1 MSSESRRIHRGM
13 IEPAFPPTQSVV
25 PPIPRRGMTRRAF
38 CAGAAFLAA
47 AGTLSLAGCNS
58 LPFTGAAPVRLV
70 VKVPRTGHDVV
81 FDDSISQVE
90 TIIQSMAEGFQRDY
104 ARPVEVEVVV
114 FEQNQHDEAVAG
126 SFGTDK
132 SPDVLYGDYFNIS
145 TYIRTGR
152 VVPLDDVATPAV
164 RGDLFDDL
172 WDMGVVEGRA
182 YMMPYLA
189 RQNVLAYNKEMLR
202 NAGLGEFI
210 AEGEITAWSLDEWT
224 RILDALS
231 ASLPDGS
238 FPMMMYAGS
247 SQGDTHIVT
256 LLRSA
261 GSDIYDEEGHFNLS
275 APEGVAAL
283 RWIQDGVG
291 RGWFPPHAENLEIE
305 DCSSLFRQ
313 GQLAIYMV
321 NNASITRYGD
331 AVGLVNFPGPDA
343 DGSATAFAS
352 GFQVFDNGDAEK
364 LQVAK
369 DFLSYVYAD
378 EHWLDYAAGA
388 IPASRRVADRYG
400 ADIPFYDDAEK
411 LQVAKDFLSYVY
423 ADEHWL
429 DYAAGAIPAS
439 RRVADRYGADIPFY
453 DLFRANADN
462 VWDFTGNSPDTQ
474 SVRDIFYTG
483 IHDLLMGKTTPEECA
498 AFLDEC
504 CNAAI
509 DEGWAKSQLHE

>member
-1 MSSESRRIHRGM
+1 MSSESRRTHRRM
-13 IEPAFPPTQSVV
+13 IEPALSPTQSVA

-47 AGTLSLAGCNS
+47 AGALPLAGCSS

-90 TIIQSMAEGFQRDY
+90 MVIQGMADEFQRTY
-104 ARPVEVEVVV
+104 ARPVDVEVIV
-114 FEQNQHDEAVAG
+114 FEQNQYDEAVEG
-126 SFGTDK
+126 SFDTDK

-152 VVPLDDVATPAV
+152 VVPLDDVATPAI
-164 RGDLFDDL
+164 RDDLFDDL
-172 WDMGVVEGRA
+172 WNMGVVEGRA

-189 RQNVLAYNKEMLR
+189 RQNVLAYNKEMFR

-210 AEGEITAWSLDEWT
+210 AEGEITAWSLSEWT

-231 ASLPDGS
+231 ASLPEGS

-261 GSDIYDEEGHFNLS
+261 GSDIYDEAGHFNLS
-275 APEGVAAL
+275 APEGVSAL

-352 GFQVFDNGDAEK
+352 GFQIFDNGDAEK
-364 LQVAK
+364 LQVA
-369 DFLSYVYAD
+369 STAMGTGSTTRRARYRRAS
-378 EHWLDYAAGA
+378 ACPTATGPTSPSTICSA
-388 IPASRRVADRYG
+388 PMPATYGISRA
-400 ADIPFYDDAEK
+400 
-411 LQVAKDFLSYVY
+411 
-423 ADEHWL
+423 
-429 DYAAGAIPAS
+429 
-439 RRVADRYGADIPFY
+439 
-453 DLFRANADN
+453 
-462 VWDFTGNSPDTQ
+462 
-474 SVRDIFYTG
+474 
-483 IHDLLMGKTTPEECA
+483 TTPTPKQC
-498 AFLDEC
+498 
-504 CNAAI
+504 
-509 DEGWAKSQLHE
+509 AKSSIRASTICSWARRLPRSAPPFWTSAATPPSTKAGPKASCMSREARSSGRALP

>member
-1 MSSESRRIHRGM
+1 MSSESRRTHRRM
-13 IEPAFPPTQSVV
+13 IEPALSPTQSVA

-47 AGTLSLAGCNS
+47 AAALPLAGCS
-58 LPFTGAAPVRLV
+58 GLPFTGAAPVRLV
-70 VKVPRTGHDVV
+70 IKVPRTGHDVV

-90 TIIQSMAEGFQRDY
+90 MVIQGMADEFQRTY
-104 ARPVEVEVVV
+104 ARPVDVEVIV
-114 FEQNQHDEAVAG
+114 FEQNQYDEAVEG
-126 SFGTDK
+126 SFDTDK

-152 VVPLDDVATPAV
+152 VVPLDDVATPAI
-164 RGDLFDDL
+164 RDDLFDDL
-172 WDMGVVEGRA
+172 WNMGVVEGRA

-189 RQNVLAYNKEMLR
+189 RQNVLAYNKEMFR

-210 AEGEITAWSLDEWT
+210 AEGEITAWSLSEWT

-231 ASLPDGS
+231 ASLPEGS

-261 GSDIYDEEGHFNLS
+261 GSDIYDEAGHFNLS
-275 APEGVAAL
+275 APEGVSAL

-352 GFQVFDNGDAEK
+352 GFQIFDNGDAEK
-364 LQVAK
+364 LQVAR
-369 DFLSYVYAD
+369 DFLSFVYGD
-378 EHWLDYAAGA
+378 GPWLDYAAGA
-388 IPASRRVADRYG
+388 IPASKRV
-400 ADIPFYDDAEK
+400 
-411 LQVAKDFLSYVY
+411 S
-423 ADEHWL
+423 
-429 DYAAGAIPAS
+429 
-439 RRVADRYGADIPFY
+439 DRYGADIPFY
-453 DLFRANADN
+453 DLFRANAGN
-462 VWDFTGNSPDTQ
+462 VWDFTGNNPDTQ
-474 SVRDIFYTG
+474 TVREIFYTG

-498 AFLDEC
+498 AFLDER

>member
-1 MSSESRRIHRGM
+1 M
-13 IEPAFPPTQSVV
+13 IEPALSPTQSVA

-47 AGTLSLAGCNS
+47 AGALPLAGCSS

-90 TIIQSMAEGFQRDY
+90 MVIQGMADEFQRTY
-104 ARPVEVEVVV
+104 ARPVDVEVIV
-114 FEQNQHDEAVAG
+114 FEQNQYDEAVEG
-126 SFGTDK
+126 SFDTDK

-152 VVPLDDVATPAV
+152 VVPLDDVATPAI
-164 RGDLFDDL
+164 RDDLFDDL
-172 WDMGVVEGRA
+172 WNMGVVEGRA

-189 RQNVLAYNKEMLR
+189 RQNVLAYNKEMFR

-210 AEGEITAWSLDEWT
+210 AEGEITAWSLSEWT

-231 ASLPDGS
+231 ASLPEGS

-261 GSDIYDEEGHFNLS
+261 GSDIYDEAGHFNLS
-275 APEGVAAL
+275 APEGVSAL

-352 GFQVFDNGDAEK
+352 GFQIFDNGDAEK
-364 LQVAK
+364 LQVAR
-369 DFLSYVYAD
+369 DFLSLCTAMGTGSITRRARYRRAS
-378 EHWLDYAAGA
+378 ACPTATGPTSPSTICSA
-388 IPASRRVADRYG
+388 PMPATFGISRATTPIPRACATSSTPASTTCSWARRLPRSAP
-400 ADIPFYDDAEK
+400 PFWTSAATPPSTKAGPKASCMSREK
-411 LQVAKDFLSYVY
+411 YSKVSLKY
-423 ADEHWL
+423 
-429 DYAAGAIPAS
+429 
-439 RRVADRYGADIPFY
+439 
-453 DLFRANADN
+453 
-462 VWDFTGNSPDTQ
+462 
-474 SVRDIFYTG
+474 
-483 IHDLLMGKTTPEECA
+483 
-498 AFLDEC
+498 
-504 CNAAI
+504 
-509 DEGWAKSQLHE
+509 

>member
-1 MSSESRRIHRGM
+1 M
-13 IEPAFPPTQSVV
+13 IEPALSPTQSVA

-47 AGTLSLAGCNS
+47 AGALPLAGCSS

-70 VKVPRTGHDVV
+70 IKVPRTGHDVV

-90 TIIQSMAEGFQRDY
+90 MVIQGMADEFQRTY
-104 ARPVEVEVVV
+104 ARPVDVEVIV
-114 FEQNQHDEAVAG
+114 FEQNQYDEAVEG
-126 SFGTDK
+126 SFDTDK

-152 VVPLDDVATPAV
+152 VVPLDDVATPAI
-164 RGDLFDDL
+164 RDDLFDDL
-172 WDMGVVEGRA
+172 WNMGVVEGHA

-189 RQNVLAYNKEMLR
+189 RQNVLAYNKEMFR

-210 AEGEITAWSLDEWT
+210 AEGEITAWSLSEWT

-231 ASLPDGS
+231 ASLPEGS

-261 GSDIYDEEGHFNLS
+261 GSDIYDEAGHFNLS
-275 APEGVAAL
+275 APEGVSAL

-352 GFQVFDNGDAEK
+352 GFQIFDNGDAEK
-364 LQVAK
+364 LQVAR
-369 DFLSYVYAD
+369 DFLSLCTAMGTGSITRRARYRRAS
-378 EHWLDYAAGA
+378 ACPTATGPTSPSTICSA
-388 IPASRRVADRYG
+388 PMPATFGISRATTPIPRACATSSTPASTTCSWARRLPRSAP
-400 ADIPFYDDAEK
+400 PFWTSAATPPSTKAGPKASCMSREK
-411 LQVAKDFLSYVY
+411 YSKVSLKY
-423 ADEHWL
+423 
-429 DYAAGAIPAS
+429 
-439 RRVADRYGADIPFY
+439 
-453 DLFRANADN
+453 
-462 VWDFTGNSPDTQ
+462 
-474 SVRDIFYTG
+474 
-483 IHDLLMGKTTPEECA
+483 
-498 AFLDEC
+498 
-504 CNAAI
+504 
-509 DEGWAKSQLHE
+509 

>member
-1 MSSESRRIHRGM
+1 MSSESRRTHRRM
-13 IEPAFPPTQSVV
+13 IEPALSPTQSVA

-47 AGTLSLAGCNS
+47 AGALPLAGCS
-58 LPFTGAAPVRLV
+58 GLSFTGAAPVRLV
-70 VKVPRTGHDVV
+70 IKVPRTGHDVV

-90 TIIQSMAEGFQRDY
+90 MVIQGMADEFQRTY
-104 ARPVEVEVVV
+104 ARPVDVEVIV
-114 FEQNQHDEAVAG
+114 FEQNQYDEAVEG
-126 SFGTDK
+126 SFDTDK

-152 VVPLDDVATPAV
+152 VVPLDDVATPAI
-164 RGDLFDDL
+164 RDDLFDDL
-172 WDMGVVEGRA
+172 WNMGVVEGRA

-189 RQNVLAYNKEMLR
+189 RQNVLAYNKEMFR

-210 AEGEITAWSLDEWT
+210 AEGEITAWSLSEWT

-231 ASLPDGS
+231 ASLPEGS

-261 GSDIYDEEGHFNLS
+261 GSDIYDEAGHFNLS
-275 APEGVAAL
+275 ASEGVSAL

-291 RGWFPPHAENLEIE
+291 RGWFPLHAENLEIE

-352 GFQVFDNGDAEK
+352 GFQIFDNGDAEK
-364 LQVAK
+364 LQVAR
-369 DFLSYVYAD
+369 DFLSFVYGD
-378 EHWLDYAAGA
+378 GHWLDYAAGA
-388 IPASRRVADRYG
+388 IPASKRV
-400 ADIPFYDDAEK
+400 
-411 LQVAKDFLSYVY
+411 S
-423 ADEHWL
+423 
-429 DYAAGAIPAS
+429 
-439 RRVADRYGADIPFY
+439 DRYGADIPFY
-453 DLFRANADN
+453 DLFRANAGN
-462 VWDFTGNSPDTQ
+462 VWDFTGNNPDTQ

-498 AFLDEC
+498 AFLDER

>member
-1 MSSESRRIHRGM
+1 MS
-13 IEPAFPPTQSVV
+13 PTQSVA
-25 PPIPRRGMTRRAF
+25 PPIPSSRHDLPCLLRGSGLR
-38 CAGAAFLAA
+38 AA
-47 AGTLSLAGCNS
+47 AAALPLAGCS
-58 LPFTGAAPVRLV
+58 GLPFTGAAPVRLV

-90 TIIQSMAEGFQRDY
+90 MVIQGMADEFQRTY
-104 ARPVEVEVVV
+104 ARPVDVEVIV
-114 FEQNQHDEAVAG
+114 FEQNQYDEAVEG
-126 SFGTDK
+126 SFDTDK

-152 VVPLDDVATPAV
+152 VVPLDDVATPAI
-164 RGDLFDDL
+164 RDDLFDDL
-172 WDMGVVEGRA
+172 WNMGVVEGRA

-189 RQNVLAYNKEMLR
+189 RQNVLAYNKEMFR

-210 AEGEITAWSLDEWT
+210 AEGEITAWSLSEWT

-231 ASLPDGS
+231 ASLPEGS

-261 GSDIYDEEGHFNLS
+261 GSDIYDEAGRFNLS
-275 APEGVAAL
+275 APEGVSAL

-343 DGSATAFAS
+343 DSATVFAS
-352 GFQVFDNGDAEK
+352 GFQIFDNGDAEK
-364 LQVAK
+364 LQVAGISSLLCVRRWALARLRGGR
-369 DFLSYVYAD
+369 DTGEQARVRPLRGRHPLLRSVPRQCRQRLGFHGQPRTQTVRN
-378 EHWLDYAAGA
+378 
-388 IPASRRVADRYG
+388 IRAST
-400 ADIPFYDDAEK
+400 
-411 LQVAKDFLSYVY
+411 
-423 ADEHWL
+423 
-429 DYAAGAIPAS
+429 
-439 RRVADRYGADIPFY
+439 
-453 DLFRANADN
+453 N
-462 VWDFTGNSPDTQ
+462 
-474 SVRDIFYTG
+474 
-483 IHDLLMGKTTPEECA
+483 MGKTKSP
-498 AFLDEC
+498 LDER

>member
-1 MSSESRRIHRGM
+1 M
-13 IEPAFPPTQSVV
+13 
-25 PPIPRRGMTRRAF
+25 
-38 CAGAAFLAA
+38 
-47 AGTLSLAGCNS
+47 
-58 LPFTGAAPVRLV
+58 
-70 VKVPRTGHDVV
+70 
-81 FDDSISQVE
+81 
-90 TIIQSMAEGFQRDY
+90 
-104 ARPVEVEVVV
+104 
-114 FEQNQHDEAVAG
+114 
-126 SFGTDK
+126 
-132 SPDVLYGDYFNIS
+132 YGDYFNIS

-152 VVPLDDVATPAV
+152 VVPLDDVVTPDYPRRPLRRLV
-164 RGDLFDDL
+164 EHGN
-172 WDMGVVEGRA
+172 VVEGRA

-189 RQNVLAYNKEMLR
+189 RQNVLAYNKEMFR

-210 AEGEITAWSLDEWT
+210 AEGEITAWSLRRVDAHV
-224 RILDALS
+224 LDALA

-261 GSDIYDEEGHFNLS
+261 GSDIYDETGHFNLS

-331 AVGLVNFPGPDA
+331 TVGLVNFPGPDA

-369 DFLSYVYAD
+369 DFLSYVYGD

-388 IPASRRVADRYG
+388 IPASKRVSDRYG
-400 ADIPFYDDAEK
+400 ADIP
-411 LQVAKDFLSYVY
+411 S
-423 ADEHWL
+423 
-429 DYAAGAIPAS
+429 
-439 RRVADRYGADIPFY
+439 Y

-462 VWDFTGNSPDTQ
+462 VWDFTGNNPDTQ
-474 SVRDIFYTG
+474 TVRDIFYTG

-498 AFLDEC
+498 AFLDER

>member
-70 VKVPRTGHDVV
+70 IKVPRTGHDVV

-90 TIIQSMAEGFQRDY
+90 TVIQGMAEGFQRDY
-104 ARPVEVEVVV
+104 ERPVDVEVVV
-114 FEQNQHDEAVAG
+114 FEQNQYDEAVKG
-126 SFGTDK
+126 SFDTDK
-132 SPDVLYGDYFNIS
+132 APDVLYGDYFNIS

-152 VVPLDDVATPAV
+152 VVPLDDVVAPAI
-164 RGDLFDDL
+164 RDDLFDDL
-172 WDMGVVEGRA
+172 WNMGVVEGRA

-189 RQNVLAYNKEMLR
+189 RQNVLAYNKEMFR
-202 NAGLGEFI
+202 NAGLGEFV
-210 AEGEITAWSLDEWT
+210 AEGKITAWSLDEWT
-224 RILDALS
+224 RILDALA
-231 ASLPDGS
+231 ASLPKGS

-261 GSDIYDEEGHFNLS
+261 GSSIYDETGHFNLS

-291 RGWFPPHAENLEIE
+291 RGWFPPHAENSEIE

-331 AVGLVNFPGPDA
+331 TVGLVNFPGPDA

-369 DFLSYVYAD
+369 DFLSYVYTD
-378 EHWLDYAAGA
+378 ERWLDYAAGA
-388 IPASRRVADRYG
+388 IPASKRVSDRYG
-400 ADIPFYDDAEK
+400 ADIP
-411 LQVAKDFLSYVY
+411 S
-423 ADEHWL
+423 
-429 DYAAGAIPAS
+429 
-439 RRVADRYGADIPFY
+439 Y

-462 VWDFTGNSPDTQ
+462 VWDFTGGSPDTQ
-474 SVRDIFYTG
+474 TVRDVFYTG

-498 AFLDEC
+498 AFLDER

>member
-1 MSSESRRIHRGM
+1 MSSESRRTHRRM
-13 IEPAFPPTQSVV
+13 IEPALSPTQSVA

-47 AGTLSLAGCNS
+47 AGALPLAGCS
-58 LPFTGAAPVRLV
+58 GLPFTGAAPVRLV

-90 TIIQSMAEGFQRDY
+90 MVIQGMADEFQRTY
-104 ARPVEVEVVV
+104 ARPVDVEVIV
-114 FEQNQHDEAVAG
+114 FEQNQYDEAVEG
-126 SFGTDK
+126 SFDTDK

-152 VVPLDDVATPAV
+152 VVPLDDVATPAI
-164 RGDLFDDL
+164 RDDLFDDL
-172 WDMGVVEGRA
+172 WNMGVVEGRA

-189 RQNVLAYNKEMLR
+189 RQNVLAYNKEMFR

-210 AEGEITAWSLDEWT
+210 AEGEITAWSLSEWT

-231 ASLPDGS
+231 ASLPEGS

-261 GSDIYDEEGHFNLS
+261 GSNIYDEAGHFNLS
-275 APEGVAAL
+275 APEGVSAF

-352 GFQVFDNGDAEK
+352 GFQIFDNGDAEK
-364 LQVAK
+364 LQVAGISSP
-369 DFLSYVYAD
+369 LCTAMG
-378 EHWLDYAAGA
+378 AGSTTRRA
-388 IPASRRVADRYG
+388 RYRRASACPTATGPTFPSTICSAPMPATYGISRA
-400 ADIPFYDDAEK
+400 
-411 LQVAKDFLSYVY
+411 
-423 ADEHWL
+423 
-429 DYAAGAIPAS
+429 
-439 RRVADRYGADIPFY
+439 
-453 DLFRANADN
+453 
-462 VWDFTGNSPDTQ
+462 
-474 SVRDIFYTG
+474 
-483 IHDLLMGKTTPEECA
+483 TTPTPKQC
-498 AFLDEC
+498 
-504 CNAAI
+504 
-509 DEGWAKSQLHE
+509 AKSSIRASTICSWARRLPRSAPPFWTSAATPPSTKAGPKASCMSREKYSKVSLKY